1 MPVLAV
7 WGETSHSLFSFTTME
22 LKEKKIDNSGQKTR
36 QEQLDEVFIQGP
48 GEMMEKYSR
57 PEKKKN
63 RYFKDLV
70 WYWMLIRTPVFILA
84 GLEIS
89 LYFLSLIPGLKFVMI
104 EVFDPILF
112 LVNFIFFGW
121 LMVLVLKKKGENLW
135 QGTVTLF
142 LAGFALGLIMSI
154 FKIFWIREYWTF
166 YNLIVEPVFMGM
178 IAVIVGLIVSLF
190 IKKNKKIIN

>member
-1 MPVLAV
+1 
-7 WGETSHSLFSFTTME
+7 
-22 LKEKKIDNSGQKTR
+22 
-36 QEQLDEVFIQGP
+36 
-48 GEMMEKYSR
+48 
-57 PEKKKN
+57 
-63 RYFKDLV
+63 
-70 WYWMLIRTPVFILA
+70 MLIRTPVFILA